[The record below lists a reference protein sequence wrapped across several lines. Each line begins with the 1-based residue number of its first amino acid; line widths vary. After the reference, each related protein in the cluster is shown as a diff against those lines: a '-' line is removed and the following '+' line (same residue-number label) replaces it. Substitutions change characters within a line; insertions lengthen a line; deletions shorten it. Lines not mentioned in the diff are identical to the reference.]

1 MKEETGAAGV
11 KRWEVGR
18 WREGGGW
25 DFKDERVRVT
35 TLSGMPLS
43 AKANICCW
51 ILLFPL
57 LLFAVDR
64 GE

>member
-1 MKEETGAAGV
+1 MPRSELKRETFGENEGRNRSGWCEKV
-11 KRWEVGR
+11 GGGELGR

-43 AKANICCW
+43 A
-51 ILLFPL
+51 
-57 LLFAVDR
+57 
-64 GE
+64 

>member
-1 MKEETGAAGV
+1 M
-11 KRWEVGR
+11 R
-18 WREGGGW
+18 GGW
-25 DFKDERVRVT
+25 GEDGTLNDERVRVT

-43 AKANICCW
+43 AKANICSW

-64 GE
+64 EE

>member
-1 MKEETGAAGV
+1 MRG
-11 KRWEVGR
+11 GR
-18 WREGGGW
+18 WGGGGW
-25 DFKDERVRVT
+25 DLKDERARVT

-43 AKANICCW
+43 AWANICCW

-64 GE
+64 EE